1 MNQRNELEILN
12 FKNLLAV
19 LSWLQKTGWKISRAG
34 IYKHRAEGKI
44 RQQPDG
50 TYSAKDVDKYSR
62 TFLKRKSTGKR
73 LRDGIDDLQRRKT
86 ELEVR
91 KLQIDNARNEHRQ
104 QVEEGNYIPK
114 DQFEIEVVS
123 RASVLDAGLAHLF
136 QSEAGA
142 WIHLVGGDQRKLPE
156 LIGILIA
163 AKDNLLNQYARS
175 HEFVVE
181 FGEEVGQD

>member
-1 MNQRNELEILN
+1 MNKETELSN
-12 FKNLLAV
+12 DSFKNLLGV
-19 LSWLQKTGWKISRAG
+19 LTWLQNTGWKISRAG

-44 RQQPDG
+44 KQQPDG

-62 TFLKRKSTGKR
+62 TFLKRKSTSKR
-73 LRDGIDDLQRRKT
+73 LRDGIDDLQHRKT

-104 QVEEGNYIPK
+104 QVEEGVYIPR
-114 DQFEIEVVS
+114 DQFEIELVS
-123 RASVLDAGLAHLF
+123 RAAVLDAGLAHLF

-156 LIGILIA
+156 LIGILVA
-163 AKDNLLNQYARS
+163 AKDNLLNQYARPQ
-175 HEFVVE
+175 EFVVE
-181 FGEEVGQD
+181 IMGEEAE